1 MWVAG
6 GWRVLSGR
14 QGVGEAPG
22 TSPAA
27 AVVVAAGGASLTG
40 HYKCSSAPPSRT
52 ERSTSAA
59 SAYSYC

>member
-6 GWRVLSGR
+6 GWRAWSGR

-27 AVVVAAGGASLTG
+27 AVAAAGGASLTG
-40 HYKCSSAPPSRT
+40 HYICS
-52 ERSTSAA
+52 
-59 SAYSYC
+59 

>member
-6 GWRVLSGR
+6 GWRAWSGR

-27 AVVVAAGGASLTG
+27 AAVAAAGGASLTG
-40 HYKCSSAPPSRT
+40 HYICS
-52 ERSTSAA
+52 
-59 SAYSYC
+59 